1 MKIEK
6 EMNAG
11 IGTRLKKI
19 RKTFYLSQSRM
30 SRILNT
36 SISRYSRMENGK
48 VLPGIPDFFIV
59 RKTFDISIDWLF
71 SGSGEKF
78 TTGFLKSQLME
89 IDEETVKPVEPV
101 NELEHGQIQ
110 DLLYFIS
117 KDRTVYHK
125 MMNRFFEVKM
135 SIEGSNGDVNPSP
148 LNPDNQGKQ

>member
-11 IGTRLKKI
+11 IGVRLKKI
-19 RKTFYLSQSRM
+19 RETFCLSQSRM

-36 SISRYSRMENGK
+36 STARYSRMENGK

-59 RKTFDISIDWLF
+59 RKTFDISVDWLF

-89 IDEETVKPVEPV
+89 IDKETLKTVEPV
-101 NELEHGQIQ
+101 NEIEQGQIQ

-117 KDRTVYHK
+117 KDRDVFHK
-125 MMNRFFEVKM
+125 IMNHFLELKM
-135 SIEGSNGDVNPSP
+135 SMEGSN
-148 LNPDNQGKQ
+148 